1 MFVQSKKVYYTLIVA
16 HFSHNFKIY
25 KKWTHVLIVFCI
37 IILPI
42 AFILLAGQISQIST
56 HALIIGLGLSAY
68 RLLAAYIISLV
79 VGILLA
85 VILGHGKLGDFFVP
99 VFDLFQ
105 NLPSFALIPVFV
117 ILFGYTNKMAIL
129 FIASSVLWPILFSIL
144 SALRTAKTDYNE
156 AATIFGATGLKRIL
170 YYLIPLSFPAIITG
184 SIVGISI
191 GWEAV
196 IGIEIIGLS
205 NGIGSFLNTAAQSD
219 KQLLILGTVTLLLLV
234 FSINRLVWMPLL
246 KKSQLY
252 AE

>member
-1 MFVQSKKVYYTLIVA
+1 MA
-16 HFSHNFKIY
+16 HYSHNLKIY

-42 AFILLAGQISQIST
+42 VFILLVGQISQIST
-56 HALIIGLGLSAY
+56 HALILGLGLSFY
-68 RLLAAYIISLV
+68 RLLVAYAISLV
-79 VGILLA
+79 LGIMLA
-85 VILGHGKLGDFFVP
+85 VTLGHGKVGDFFVP
-99 VFDLFQ
+99 IFDLFQ

-129 FIASSVLWPILFSIL
+129 FVASSVLWPILFSIL

-156 AATIFGATGLKRIL
+156 AATIFGATGLKRVL
-170 YYLIPLSFPAIITG
+170 HYLIPLSFPAIITG

-205 NGIGSFLNTAAQSD
+205 NGIGSFLNSAAQAD
-219 KQLLILGTVTLLLLV
+219 KQLLTLGIITLLLLV

-246 KKSQLY
+246 KRSQLY

>member
-1 MFVQSKKVYYTLIVA
+1 VA
-16 HFSHNFKIY
+16 RYPHSFKIY

-42 AFILLAGQISQIST
+42 AFILLAGSISQIST
-56 HALIIGLGLSAY
+56 NALIAGLGLSAF
-68 RLLAAYIISLV
+68 RLLIAYAISLFLA
-79 VGILLA
+79 ILLA
-85 VILGHGKLGDFFVP
+85 VTLGHGKLGDFFVP
-99 VFDLFQ
+99 VFDIFQ

-156 AATIFGATGLKRIL
+156 AATIFGATGFKRIWH
-170 YYLIPLSFPAIITG
+170 YLIPLSFPAIITG

-205 NGIGSFLNTAAQSD
+205 NGIGSFLSFAAQFD
-219 KQLLILGTVTLLLLV
+219 KQLLMLGIITLLLLV

-246 KKSQLY
+246 KRSQLY